1 MWSSSSCWS
10 LLVTAFN
17 EQLLP
22 WSMVT
27 HWRARKAQRAH
38 PSVVK
43 HVPSPC
49 GSRLFTDDRVDRP
62 AITRKNH
69 SRKQSGTALISLLQ
83 FRCTLLHS
91 AFGCSLQAEVPFGF
105 RGLRASGNKLPRT
118 EIFCSIWTTSNDHNV
133 RLRRSQ
139 PSDLRKHRR
148 LKRYLMHAR
157 SGGDST
163 SGLYL
168 PSACPAPPFVAAP
181 LTNLT

>member
-27 HWRARKAQRAH
+27 HWRAREAQRAH

-118 EIFCSIWTTSNDHNV
+118 EIFCRRRTSRGWPPPQDRFGEREPRAKWHLTSD
-133 RLRRSQ
+133 RRHFLRVS
-139 PSDLRKHRR
+139 
-148 LKRYLMHAR
+148 
-157 SGGDST
+157 
-163 SGLYL
+163 
-168 PSACPAPPFVAAP
+168 
-181 LTNLT
+181 